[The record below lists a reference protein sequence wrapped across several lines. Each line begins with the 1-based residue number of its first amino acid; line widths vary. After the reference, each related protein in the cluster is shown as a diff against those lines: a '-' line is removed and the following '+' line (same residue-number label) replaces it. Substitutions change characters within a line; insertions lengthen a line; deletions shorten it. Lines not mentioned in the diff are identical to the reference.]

1 MNMTVNV
8 SVATMSNLYPP
19 RADTAAVTGWI
30 PINEFDTVEK
40 GLRKDMRG
48 LDMRVYYRGA
58 RPPVASEGRM
68 VKPYNTRRK
77 NATHAVV
84 YFNSTVPEVITPA
97 AAPVKVAAKR
107 ASAKAVDKPSKA
119 PSKADLIR
127 AAIASHKHLPQA
139 QDVVVH
145 YGITELGMKPAMARR
160 YTAENWDKVPA

>member
-19 RADTAAVTGWI
+19 RTGTAAVTGWI

-40 GLRKDMRG
+40 GLRKDMRT
-48 LDMRVYYRGA
+48 LDMRVYYRGP
-58 RPPVASEGRM
+58 RPRVASEGRN
-68 VKPYNTRRK
+68 VKPYKTRRK

-84 YFNSTVPEVITPA
+84 YFNSTVPEVVTPVI
-97 AAPVKVAAKR
+97 APVKAAAKR
-107 ASAKAVDKPSKA
+107 ASAKADKA

-160 YTAENWDKVPA
+160 YTAENWGKVPA

>member
-19 RADTAAVTGWI
+19 RTGTAAVTGWI

-58 RPPVASEGRM
+58 RPRTASEGRM
-68 VKPYNTRRK
+68 EKPYHTRRRS
-77 NATHAVV
+77 ATHAVV
-84 YFNSTVPEVITPA
+84 YFNSTVPEIVTPVI
-97 AAPVKVAAKR
+97 APVKAAAKR
-107 ASAKAVDKPSKA
+107 ASAKADKA